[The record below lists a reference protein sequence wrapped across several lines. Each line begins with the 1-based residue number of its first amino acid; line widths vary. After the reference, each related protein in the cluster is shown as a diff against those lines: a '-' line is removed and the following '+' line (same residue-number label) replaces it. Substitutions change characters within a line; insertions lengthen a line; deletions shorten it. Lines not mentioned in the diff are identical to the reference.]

1 MIRRPPGAKRISP
14 LFPYTSIFRSAFGN
28 EDGCERLLAKQ
39 FEALGS
45 QGDWLRAISTSG
57 NSPNVVKAVEAAH
70 ARGLQ
75 VIAMTGKDGGAMAK
89 MLRDGDVELRA
100 VSSVTARIQEVH
112 ILFLHCLCDAIDE
125 LLYPLQ

>member
-1 MIRRPPGAKRISP
+1 MRISDWSSDVCSSD
-14 LFPYTSIFRSAFGN
+14 LGF
-28 EDGCERLLAKQ
+28 ERVFAKQ
-39 FEALGS
+39 VEALGA
-45 QGDWLRAISTSG
+45 QGDWLLAISTSG

-100 VSSVTARIQEVH
+100 VSSVTARIQEVP
-112 ILFLHCLCDAIDE
+112 ILCLHCLFDALDDLMY
-125 LLYPLQ
+125 LLQLGRA